1 MIISGHSVRPLEAG
15 GHRESR
21 AQRPIL
27 IYTCTAA
34 MPSLGNLFVL
44 AVLAGLGLTRA
55 EPEASDALTRDSE
68 CEQGQCA
75 LNALQPMGLH

>member
-1 MIISGHSVRPLEAG
+1 M
-15 GHRESR
+15 
-21 AQRPIL
+21 
-27 IYTCTAA
+27 AA
-34 MPSLGNLFVL
+34 MPSLGNLFAL
-44 AVLAGLGLTRA
+44 AVLAGLGLTWA

>member
-1 MIISGHSVRPLEAG
+1 M
-15 GHRESR
+15 
-21 AQRPIL
+21 
-27 IYTCTAA
+27 AA